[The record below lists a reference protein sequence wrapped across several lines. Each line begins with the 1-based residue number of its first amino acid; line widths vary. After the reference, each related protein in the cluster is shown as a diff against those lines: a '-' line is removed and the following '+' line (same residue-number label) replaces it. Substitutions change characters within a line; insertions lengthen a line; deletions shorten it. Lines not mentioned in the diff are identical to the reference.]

1 MAVPIEDHGI
11 IGDCAT
17 AALVTCDG
25 TIDFLCW
32 PRFDSPT
39 VFASVLDESGGGSFS
54 LRPELEGARHIQTY
68 LPDSNVL
75 ITRWL
80 SAAGSAEAMDA
91 MVPALGEDGGLPRL
105 IRRVRATRGTVRI
118 SLRCA
123 PRFDYGRETPHLRPV
138 DRGVMFE
145 TATMRLRLTA
155 SAKLDI
161 AEGAAVASVELEAGE
176 TLDLVLDA
184 AEALPLAASEVT
196 EAFEHTIGFWRAW
209 SRKSSYRG
217 RWREV
222 VGRSA
227 LLLKLLTARD
237 HGSIVAAPTFGLP
250 EEIGGS
256 RNWDYRAVWVRDA
269 SFTVYAFLRLGYA
282 EEAAHFMGWMSER
295 ASASEDGRI
304 RIMYAL
310 DGSDEAS
317 EVELE
322 HLAGYADSKPVLI
335 GNEAFGQVQLDIYGE
350 LLDSIYLSNKYG
362 NAISHDGWCNVRRI
376 IEHVCERWQVPD
388 AGIWE
393 MRDTPREFLHSRM
406 MCWVA
411 LDRALRLARKRSL
424 AAPFQRW
431 ERIRNEIH
439 DDIWANFWNEERGYF
454 VQAKGSTDVDAALL
468 LMPLVRFVSAT
479 DPRWLATLDA
489 IRDQLTDDGMVYR
502 YVGPDGLHG
511 HEGAFTAC
519 SFWYVECPRRT
530 PRRGAR
536 GVRKGPVAR
545 EPPRPVQRAAR
556 RVGRASR
563 QLPPGADAP
572 RADQRRL
579 LPRPRAR
586 GRVGHHLA
594 PLIGHFRVRRRGL
607 ETCRSEATSSKGQ
620 RGAGR

>member
-1 MAVPIEDHGI
+1 MTTPIEDHGV

-17 AALVTCDG
+17 AALITRDG

-39 VFASVLDESGGGSFS
+39 VFASLLDEERGGSFA
-54 LRPELEGARHIQTY
+54 LCPDLANARTIQSY

-75 ITRWL
+75 LTRWL
-80 SAAGSAEAMDA
+80 SAEGSAETMDA

-105 IRRVRATRGTVRI
+105 LRRVRATRGTVRVR
-118 SLRCA
+118 LRCA
-123 PRFDYGRETPHLRPV
+123 PRFDYGREMPQPRRV

-145 TATMRLRLTA
+145 TPTMRLRLTS
-155 SAKLDI
+155 SAPLAIED
-161 AEGAAVASVELEAGE
+161 GAAVASVELRAGE
-176 TLDLVLDA
+176 MLDLVFDA
-184 AEALPLAASEVT
+184 AEAPPLAAGEVT
-196 EAFEHTIGFWRAW
+196 EAFEHTLAFWRSWA
-209 SRKSSYRG
+209 RKSTYRG

-250 EEIGGS
+250 EALGGS

-269 SFTVYAFLRLGYA
+269 SFTVYAFLRLGYDQ
-282 EEAAHFMGWMSER
+282 EAAQFMGWMSER
-295 ASASEDGRI
+295 ANASEDGRI

-310 DGSDEAS
+310 DGSDERD
-317 EVELE
+317 EHELE
-322 HLAGYADSKPVLI
+322 HLAGYAGSKPVLI

-362 NAISHDGWCNVRRI
+362 NAISYDGWNNVRQI
-376 IEHVCERWQVPD
+376 IEHVCERWREAD

-424 AAPFQRW
+424 AAPFERW

-439 DDIWANFWNEERGYF
+439 DDIWANFWNEERGHF
-454 VQAKGSTDVDAALL
+454 VQARGGTDVDAALL

-479 DPRWLATLDA
+479 DPRWLATLDT
-489 IRDQLTDDGMVYR
+489 IREQLTDDGMVYR
-502 YVGPDGLHG
+502 YVGSDGLQG
-511 HEGAFTAC
+511 REGAFTAC
-519 SFWYVECPRRT
+519 SFWYVECL
-530 PRRGAR
+530 AR
-536 GVRKGPVAR
+536 A
-545 EPPRPVQRAAR
+545 
-556 RVGRASR
+556 GRLEDAHIVFEKVLAHANHLDLFSE
-563 QLPPGADAP
+563 QLGSSGEHLGNFPQA
-572 RADQRRL
+572 L
-579 LPRPRAR
+579 T
-586 GRVGHHLA
+586 HLA
-594 PLIGHFRVRRRGL
+594 LISAAFYLDRELSG
-607 ETCRSEATSSKGQ
+607 SPAATW
-620 RGAGR
+620 RP